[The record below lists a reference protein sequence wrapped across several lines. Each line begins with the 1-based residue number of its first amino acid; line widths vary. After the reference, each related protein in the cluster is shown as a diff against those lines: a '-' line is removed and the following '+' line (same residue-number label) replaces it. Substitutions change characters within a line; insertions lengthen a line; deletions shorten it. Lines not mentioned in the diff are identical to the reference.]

1 MKKNMKKF
9 FATLVLCLAT
19 IGIQAQ
25 TDNIRHE
32 IEMVTDSGKIVIA
45 LYNETPQHRDNF
57 LKNVKEGIY
66 DGQLFHRVIKDF
78 MIQAGD
84 PASKT
89 ATKGQMLGDS
99 DDKYSVPAEIVYPK
113 LFHKRG
119 AVAAARESDD
129 VNPQRASSATQFY
142 IVWGR
147 KFSDNQLAW
156 AQERIDKYTNGQI
169 KITPEIGNIYKT
181 VGGTPHLDG
190 SYTVFGEVLEG
201 LDIVERIQT
210 ATTDDNDR
218 PINDIRIVKATVIK

>member
-99 DDKYSVPAEIVYPK
+99 DDKYTVPAEIVYPK

>member
-1 MKKNMKKF
+1 MKKF

-57 LKNVKEGIY
+57 LKNVKEDVY

>member
-99 DDKYSVPAEIVYPK
+99 DDKYTVPAEIVYPK

-190 SYTVFGEVLEG
+190 SY
-201 LDIVERIQT
+201 
-210 ATTDDNDR
+210 
-218 PINDIRIVKATVIK
+218 

>member
-1 MKKNMKKF
+1 MKKF

-99 DDKYSVPAEIVYPK
+99 DDKYTVPAEIVYPK

-169 KITPEIGNIYKT
+169 KNTPEIGNIYKT

>member
-1 MKKNMKKF
+1 MKKF

-57 LKNVKEGIY
+57 LKNVKEGVY

>member
-78 MIQAGD
+78 VIQAGD

-99 DDKYSVPAEIVYPK
+99 DDKYTVPAEIVYPK

>member
-1 MKKNMKKF
+1 MKKF

-57 LKNVKEGIY
+57 LKNVKEGVY

-218 PINDIRIVKATVIK
+218 PINDIRIVEATVIK

>member
-1 MKKNMKKF
+1 MKKF

-32 IEMVTDSGKIVIA
+32 IELVTDSGKIVIA

>member
-57 LKNVKEGIY
+57 LKNVKEGVY

>member
-1 MKKNMKKF
+1 MKKF

-57 LKNVKEGIY
+57 LKNVKEGVY

-99 DDKYSVPAEIVYPK
+99 DDKYTVPAEIVYPK

-119 AVAAARESDD
+119 AVAAVRESDD

-169 KITPEIGNIYKT
+169 KLTPEIGNIYKT

>member
-1 MKKNMKKF
+1 MKKF

-32 IEMVTDSGKIVIA
+32 IEMVTDSGKIVIV

-57 LKNVKEGIY
+57 LKNVKEGVY

-99 DDKYSVPAEIVYPK
+99 DDKYTVPAEIVYPK

>member
-1 MKKNMKKF
+1 MKKF

-25 TDNIRHE
+25 TDNIHHE

-57 LKNVKEGIY
+57 LKNVKEGVY

>member
-1 MKKNMKKF
+1 MKKF

-32 IEMVTDSGKIVIA
+32 IELVTDSGKIVIA

-57 LKNVKEGIY
+57 LKNVKEGVY

-99 DDKYSVPAEIVYPK
+99 DDKYTVPAEIVYPK

>member
-1 MKKNMKKF
+1 MKKDMKKF

-32 IEMVTDSGKIVIA
+32 IELVTDSGKIVIA

-57 LKNVKEGIY
+57 LKNVKEGVY

-99 DDKYSVPAEIVYPK
+99 DDKYTVPAEIVYPK

>member
-1 MKKNMKKF
+1 MKKF

-25 TDNIRHE
+25 TDNTRHE

-57 LKNVKEGIY
+57 LKNVKEGVY

>member
-1 MKKNMKKF
+1 MKKF

-218 PINDIRIVKATVIK
+218 PINDIRIVEATVIK

>member
-1 MKKNMKKF
+1 MKKDMKKF

-32 IEMVTDSGKIVIA
+32 IELVTDSGKIVIA

-57 LKNVKEGIY
+57 LKNVKEGVY

>member
-1 MKKNMKKF
+1 MKKF
-9 FATLVLCLAT
+9 FATLVLCLAA

-25 TDNIRHE
+25 TDNIHHE

-57 LKNVKEGIY
+57 LKNVKEGVY

>member
-1 MKKNMKKF
+1 MKKDMKKF

-57 LKNVKEGIY
+57 LKNVKEGVY

>member
-1 MKKNMKKF
+1 MKKF

-57 LKNVKEGIY
+57 LKNVKEGVY

-147 KFSDNQLAW
+147 KVSDNQLAW

>member
-1 MKKNMKKF
+1 MKKF

-57 LKNVKEGIY
+57 LKNVKEGVY

-99 DDKYSVPAEIVYPK
+99 DDKYTVPAEIVYPK

>member
-1 MKKNMKKF
+1 MKKF

-32 IEMVTDSGKIVIA
+32 IELVTDSGKIVIA

-57 LKNVKEGIY
+57 LKNVKEGVY

>member
-1 MKKNMKKF
+1 MKKDMKKF

-32 IEMVTDSGKIVIA
+32 IELVTDSGKIVIA

-57 LKNVKEGIY
+57 LKNVKEGVY

-147 KFSDNQLAW
+147 KFSENQLAW

>member
-1 MKKNMKKF
+1 MKKF

-57 LKNVKEGIY
+57 LKNVKEGVY

-210 ATTDDNDR
+210 ATTDGNDR

>member
-1 MKKNMKKF
+1 MKKF

-99 DDKYSVPAEIVYPK
+99 DDKYTVPAEIVYPK

-190 SYTVFGEVLEG
+190 SYTVFDEVLEG

>member
-1 MKKNMKKF
+1 MKKF

-99 DDKYSVPAEIVYPK
+99 DDKYTVPAEIVYPK

>member
-1 MKKNMKKF
+1 MKKF

-25 TDNIRHE
+25 TDNIRHK

-57 LKNVKEGIY
+57 LKNVKEGVY

>member
-1 MKKNMKKF
+1 MKKF

-99 DDKYSVPAEIVYPK
+99 DDKYTVPAEIVYPK

-169 KITPEIGNIYKT
+169 KITPEIGNIYRT

>member
-1 MKKNMKKF
+1 MKKF

-32 IEMVTDSGKIVIA
+32 IELVTDSGKIVIA

-57 LKNVKEGIY
+57 LKNVKEGVY

-99 DDKYSVPAEIVYPK
+99 DDKYTIPAEIVYPK

>member
-1 MKKNMKKF
+1 MKKF

-32 IEMVTDSGKIVIA
+32 IELVTDSGKIVIA

-99 DDKYSVPAEIVYPK
+99 DDKYTVPAEIVYPK

>member
-9 FATLVLCLAT
+9 FATLVLCLAA

-57 LKNVKEGIY
+57 LKNVKEGVY

>member
-1 MKKNMKKF
+1 MKKF

>member
-1 MKKNMKKF
+1 MKKF

-32 IEMVTDSGKIVIA
+32 IEMVTDSGKIVIV

-57 LKNVKEGIY
+57 LKNVKEGVY

>member
-1 MKKNMKKF
+1 MKKF

-57 LKNVKEGIY
+57 LKNVKEGVY

-129 VNPQRASSATQFY
+129 VNPQRASSATQVY

>member
-1 MKKNMKKF
+1 MKKF

-57 LKNVKEGIY
+57 LKNVKEGVY
-66 DGQLFHRVIKDF
+66 DGQLFHRVIKNF

>member
-1 MKKNMKKF
+1 MKKPL
-9 FATLVLCLAT
+9 ATLVLCLAT

-25 TDNIRHE
+25 TDNTRHE

-57 LKNVKEGIY
+57 LKNVKEGVY